1 MASVLHSSV
10 SAVHLVAA
18 LGALA
23 TGTYVLLTPKGTLAH
38 RWVGWGYTASMV
50 VLLVMAFRIYFLF
63 GRFGVVHWGAVG
75 STLALLVGVGAAV
88 LRPLGSPAWLA
99 WHYLGMGASVT
110 GLYAAFV
117 VEGIY
122 RFFAPSYFWW
132 ATLGPAGVVFIAGS
146 ALLYRYYPTW
156 KASFAPDAYER

>member
-1 MASVLHSSV
+1 MGSVLHSPA

-23 TGTYVLLTPKGTLAH
+23 LGTRVLLRPKGTLAH
-38 RWVGWGYTASMV
+38 RWMGWGYTASMV

-75 STLALLVGVGAAV
+75 SAVALLVGVGAAV
-88 LRPLGSPAWLA
+88 LRPRGPAWLG
-99 WHYLGMGASVT
+99 WHYLGTGASVT

-117 VEGIY
+117 VEGTY
-122 RFFAPSYFWW
+122 RFFAPAYFWW
-132 ATLGPAGVVFIAGS
+132 ATLGPASAVFIAGG
-146 ALLYRYYPTW
+146 ALLYRHYPAW
-156 KASFAPDAYER
+156 KPAFAAAEPER